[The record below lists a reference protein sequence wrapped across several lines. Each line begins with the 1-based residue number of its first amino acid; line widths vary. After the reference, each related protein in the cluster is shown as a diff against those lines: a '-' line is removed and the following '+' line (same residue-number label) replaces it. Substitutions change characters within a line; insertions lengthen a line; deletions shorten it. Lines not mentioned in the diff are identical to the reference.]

1 MICSR
6 RAASWYTRFS
16 SSGIAFHTRA
26 ACLLSSTWSPFPSAF
41 CAAVNA
47 ERKTKNALRGR
58 RMWDGSRRWLGVF
71 ALRSRF
77 GGAAGGVVM
86 GTKGS
91 DAYVALG
98 YEGDGLG
105 ASVSGVQYAWGSGDA

>member
-1 MICSR
+1 
-6 RAASWYTRFS
+6 
-16 SSGIAFHTRA
+16 
-26 ACLLSSTWSPFPSAF
+26 
-41 CAAVNA
+41 
-47 ERKTKNALRGR
+47 
-58 RMWDGSRRWLGVF
+58 
-71 ALRSRF
+71 
-77 GGAAGGVVM
+77 M